1 MKKILAFT
9 IPTWSAMV
17 VNSLIGITDFWF
29 LSQISKNYMSIVG
42 IAYIPFSIISSLIVG
57 IGIEANRT
65 KAKGNPINFWSILVF
80 VLILSSSLSI
90 LAQGFSHYLLFFTWD
105 NPMYNE
111 IKTYFSIICYAIIP
125 TSILYVCTGILRG
138 KGLPKKTLI
147 FSFLAVILNF
157 SLDFLFIKINLLGNP
172 LAGCAIATVIADSL
186 VAAIYILYFVK
197 KRFVDTGKMD
207 IRRFMTNALI
217 NSTEKLFSVS
227 TLQVISN
234 LFIAKISVMQ
244 ASVYFGLDR
253 FFSPLLLFSYSFF
266 EWVVYSKSKG
276 IKTSNSI
283 YLIYFVLLVVYNS
296 IVIQFMN
303 LDRIGFIYSCIYV
316 VYLFIFFIERTIVA
330 NFFAEEQGKIVNYV
344 ILSKNILFLI
354 TLFIVSNLDKL
365 SLLSFGVVNLL
376 FIFGEAI
383 CLMVILQKQNKYLK
397 MAG

>member
-207 IRRFMTNALI
+207 IRKFMKNALI

-266 EWVVYSKSKG
+266 EWVVYS
-276 IKTSNSI
+276 
-283 YLIYFVLLVVYNS
+283 
-296 IVIQFMN
+296 
-303 LDRIGFIYSCIYV
+303 
-316 VYLFIFFIERTIVA
+316 
-330 NFFAEEQGKIVNYV
+330 
-344 ILSKNILFLI
+344 
-354 TLFIVSNLDKL
+354 
-365 SLLSFGVVNLL
+365 
-376 FIFGEAI
+376 
-383 CLMVILQKQNKYLK
+383 
-397 MAG
+397 